1 MDLRKVEQLWRAA
14 WMRALGALLRG
25 PRSVPPPDWGAR
37 PYRVL
42 FLRYERIGDLIMAT
56 GILRAIARSHPT
68 IELDALVSPA
78 AAPVLEQ
85 NPHVRRVVTLDRR
98 TRWSY
103 GRVLRELRG
112 ARYDAIVDGR
122 LNHASA
128 YTSTPLLL
136 LASGARYRIG
146 TGGGAADRIYNVR
159 LPEYDRT
166 VPYIEGSKAL
176 AEPFGVDAA
185 AVDWQPEL
193 FLSEKERAWADVVW
207 ETTRGGSGG
216 PRLLVNLSAS
226 EPRRRWADEHF
237 VAVLRDVREQ
247 WPSVPIIVIGLPSE
261 WERVHAVAT
270 AVGEGVRA
278 EPTPDLRQA
287 LALVATAERVVTPDT
302 SISHAV
308 SAFRLRSVV
317 LLKREHH
324 PYAPWNTPAE
334 LVFWDGETI
343 AGLAEAPV
351 IAAVRRLL
359 SYRGVE
365 RREEKGE
372 RK

>member
-1 MDLRKVEQLWRAA
+1 
-14 WMRALGALLRG
+14 MRTLGALLRG
-25 PRSVPPPDWGAR
+25 PRSVPPPDWDAR

-56 GILRAIARSHPT
+56 GILRAIARSHRT
-68 IELDALVSPA
+68 ITVDALVSPA

-85 NPHVRRVVTLDRR
+85 NPYVSRVLTLDRHSR
-98 TRWSY
+98 GSY
-103 GRVLRELRG
+103 ARVLREVRG
-112 ARYDAIVDGR
+112 ARYDAVVDGR
-122 LNHASA
+122 LNHAAA

-136 LASGARYRIG
+136 LASRAPYRIG

-166 VPYIEGSKAL
+166 VPYVEGSKVL
-176 AEPFGVDAA
+176 AEPFGVDPST
-185 AVDWQPEL
+185 VDWQPEI
-193 FLSEKERAWADVVW
+193 FLSETERAWADVVW
-207 ETTRGGSGG
+207 ETTRGGAGG
-216 PRLLVNLSAS
+216 RRLLVNLSAS
-226 EPRRRWADEHF
+226 EPRRRWADSHF
-237 VAVLRDVREQ
+237 VAVLRDVRTH
-247 WPSVPIIVIGLPSE
+247 WPAIPIVLIGLPSE
-261 WERVHAVAT
+261 WERVHAVAD

-278 EPTPDLRQA
+278 EPTPDLRHA
-287 LALVATAERVVTPDT
+287 LALVARAERVITPDT
-302 SISHAV
+302 SISHAA

-334 LVFWDGETI
+334 LVFWDGNTI

-359 SYRGVE
+359 EG
-365 RREEKGE
+365 
-372 RK
+372 

>member
-1 MDLRKVEQLWRAA
+1 MRARNILPVNLRKVEQLWRAA

-25 PRSVPPPDWGAR
+25 PRSVAPPDWGAR

-56 GILRAIARSHPT
+56 GILRAIARSHAT
-68 IELDALVSPA
+68 IALDALVSPA

-85 NPHVRRVVTLDRR
+85 NPHVRRVLTFDRHSR
-98 TRWSY
+98 RNY
-103 GRVLRELRG
+103 GRVLREVRRAG
-112 ARYDAIVDGR
+112 YDAVVDGR
-122 LNHASA
+122 LNHAAA

-159 LPEYDRT
+159 LPAYDRA
-166 VPYIEGSKAL
+166 VPYVEGSKAL
-176 AEPFGVDAA
+176 AEPFGVDPA
-185 AVDWQPEL
+185 AVNWQPEI
-193 FLSEKERAWADVVW
+193 FLSDTERAWADVVW
-207 ETTRGGSGG
+207 ETTRGGAGG

-226 EPRRRWADEHF
+226 EPRRRWADDHF
-237 VAVLRDVREQ
+237 VAVLRDVRAR
-247 WPSVPIIVIGLPSE
+247 WPAIPIVLIGLPAE
-261 WERVHAVAT
+261 WQRVLAVAT

-278 EPTPDLRQA
+278 EPTPDLRHA

-302 SISHAV
+302 SISHAA

-343 AGLAEAPV
+343 AGLAEPPV
-351 IAAVRRLL
+351 IAAVRRLMAE
-359 SYRGVE
+359 E
-365 RREEKGE
+365 RIG
-372 RK
+372 